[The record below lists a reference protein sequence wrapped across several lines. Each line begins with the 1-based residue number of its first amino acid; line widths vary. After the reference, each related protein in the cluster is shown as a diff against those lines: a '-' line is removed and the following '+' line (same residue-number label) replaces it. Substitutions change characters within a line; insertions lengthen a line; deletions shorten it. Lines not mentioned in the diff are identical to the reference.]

1 MKSIIDYFLI
11 GLILVFFLYLIFQSK
26 NDEKRHEWMIS
37 IEKRERTIDSLH
49 SEIDSIYVKVAVTA
63 HKIDSLNG
71 LIDTLEQSIDFHF
84 KLVKDLTP
92 DEKSELRLE
101 ILNALDK

>member
-1 MKSIIDYFLI
+1 MKSLIDY
-11 GLILVFFLYLIFQSK
+11 ILVLFILIFFLYVIFHMKS
-26 NDEKRHEWMIS
+26 DEQKSDLKIR
-37 IEKRERTIDSLH
+37 IEKRDRTIDSLQ
-49 SEIDSIYVKVAVTA
+49 SEIDSIYVAVAITA

-101 ILNALDK
+101 ILNALE